1 MQTIRT
7 EPRIKKE
14 RVAVYVSLGL
24 AFAAIAA
31 IVPVMST
38 TAFAAEPADADCWG
52 TVTSQRATTEGDIGE
67 HSSALEQ
74 GTGQR
79 FGLPNIPIEELGD
92 TPNHPS
98 ELGEF
103 LDDKDE
109 IDATNCP
116 GEPE

>member
-1 MQTIRT
+1 MQTTRT

-14 RVAVYVSLGL
+14 GVAVYVSLGL

-31 IVPVMST
+31 MVPVMST
-38 TAFAAEPADADCWG
+38 TAFAEEPVNPDCWG
-52 TVTSQRATTEGDIGE
+52 ALTSERATTEGDIGE

-74 GTGQR
+74 GTEPR
-79 FGLPNIPIEELGD
+79 LGLPNIPIDED

-103 LDDKDE
+103 LDD
-109 IDATNCP
+109 CP
-116 GEPE
+116 

>member
-1 MQTIRT
+1 MQTTRT

-31 IVPVMST
+31 IVPMMST
-38 TAFAAEPADADCWG
+38 TAFADEPANPECWG

-67 HSSALEQ
+67 HASAEEQ

-79 FGLPNIPIEELGD
+79 EGIGNLDG
-92 TPNHPS
+92 HPS
-98 ELGEF
+98 ELGTF
-103 LDDKDE
+103 LASIDE
-109 IDATNCP
+109 LEATQCP
-116 GEPE
+116 